1 MIRALAFA
9 IAVMLSTTPSAA
21 ADAGFTPAQRAEIV
35 SIVRDAMK
43 ADPSILRDA
52 VVSLQADEAHV
63 QEAAARIA
71 VARATPVLTATAA
84 DPVEG
89 AANGDVTMVQFYDV
103 RCPYCRRMLPTVA
116 ALLAADPLLRL
127 VDKDIPILGPPSVLG
142 ARALLAA
149 QRQAGYV
156 RLRDRLMSGTPD
168 ITIDVVHAAAND
180 GGLDWARLQR
190 DMNDP
195 AIAER
200 LEANVTLAH
209 NLGIDGTPAF
219 EIGGH
224 VIAGAVSL
232 SELQAAVAAARAP
245 HG

>member
-9 IAVMLSTTPSAA
+9 IAVSLSASPAIA
-21 ADAGFTPAQRAEIV
+21 ADTAFTPAQRAEIV

-43 ADPSILRDA
+43 ADPSILREA

-63 QEAAARIA
+63 QEAAARLA
-71 VARATPVLTATAA
+71 VTRLAPALTATPA

-89 AANGDVTMVQFYDV
+89 AANGDVTLVQFYDV

-116 ALLAADPLLRL
+116 ALLAADPHLRL

-149 QRQAGYV
+149 QRQSGYV
-156 RLRDRLMSGTPD
+156 KLRDALMTGTPN
-168 ITIDVVHAAAND
+168 ITMDVVQAAAAAS
-180 GGLDWARLQR
+180 GLDWARLQK
-190 DMNDP
+190 DMDDP

-200 LEANVTLAH
+200 LEANVALAH
-209 NLGIDGTPAF
+209 SLGIDGTPAF
-219 EIGGH
+219 EIAGR
-224 VIAGAVSL
+224 ITAGAVPL